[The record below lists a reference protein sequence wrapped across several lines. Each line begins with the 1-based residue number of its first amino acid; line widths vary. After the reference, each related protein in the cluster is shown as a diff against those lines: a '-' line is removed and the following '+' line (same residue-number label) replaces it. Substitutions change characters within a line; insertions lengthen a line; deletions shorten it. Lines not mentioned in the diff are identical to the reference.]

1 MIPPPAKNQHPRG
14 LGKRG
19 RFTLQQRNWTEL
31 AHHFGHPPHYRRR
44 PSDFFALIQWF
55 VQVGSEK
62 LVDNAA
68 GRCMEDL
75 YPARVVPKNYAVLTY
90 AQPRQ
95 AFKAALKG
103 RRVAA
108 SMGQT

>member
-1 MIPPPAKNQHPRG
+1 
-14 LGKRG
+14 
-19 RFTLQQRNWTEL
+19 
-31 AHHFGHPPHYRRR
+31 
-44 PSDFFALIQWF
+44 
-55 VQVGSEK
+55 
-62 LVDNAA
+62 
-68 GRCMEDL
+68 MEDL